1 MKKLT
6 ADVAVAGGGAA
17 GFMAAITAAELGA
30 RTVIVEPE
38 DRPLKK
44 LRITGK
50 GRCNVTNDCD
60 ADTVIKNIPVNG
72 KFLYSALKSFPPSE
86 TMAFFE
92 GLGVALKTERGNR
105 VFPVS
110 DRAGDIA
117 EALLRRAE
125 ELGVRLIR
133 DRAADVAVGE
143 NGSAEGLKCSDT
155 FVGCA
160 AAVIATGGLSYPAT
174 GSTGDGYGM
183 AKRLGHGVAELRPSL
198 VPLTSPDAE
207 CGMMQGLSLRN
218 VRLTVKKSGKEI
230 FSGQGEM
237 QFAHFGITGPLVLS
251 ASAHMRRDG
260 EYEAEIDLKPALDAD
275 KLDARILRDFAEN
288 INRDFKNALGDLL
301 PRLMIPVVISRSRI
315 PPDTKVNSVT
325 RAQREELVRLL
336 KHFTVRIDG
345 TRPVEEAVITSGGI
359 SVKEIVPSTMGSRI
373 VNGLFFAGEIIDVD
387 AYTGGFNLQIAW
399 ATGRAAG
406 QAAAELAGGI

>member
-1 MKKLT
+1 
-6 ADVAVAGGGAA
+6 
-17 GFMAAITAAELGA
+17 MAAITAAELGA
-30 RTVIVEPE
+30 NAVIIEPG

-60 ADTVIKNIPVNG
+60 ADTVIKNTPVNG

-86 TMAFFE
+86 TKAFFE
-92 GLGVALKTERGNR
+92 RLGVPLKTERGNR

-110 DRAGDIA
+110 DRAGDVA
-117 EALLRRAE
+117 EALVRRAE

-133 DRAADVAVGE
+133 DRALDVVTDG
-143 NGSAEGLKCSDT
+143 NGSVEALKCANTDVICS
-155 FVGCA
+155 

-183 AKRLGHGVAELRPSL
+183 AKRLGHTVTGLRPSL
-198 VPLTSPDAE
+198 VPLTSPDE
-207 CGMMQGLSLRN
+207 DCRMMQGLSLRN
-218 VRLTVKKSGKEI
+218 VRLTVKRDGKEI

-237 QFAHFGITGPLVLS
+237 QFAHFGLTGPLVLS
-251 ASAHMRRDG
+251 ASAHMRREG
-260 EYEAEIDLKPALDAD
+260 NYEAEIDLKPALDAD

-288 INRDFKNALGDLL
+288 INRDFRNALGELL
-301 PRLMIPVVISRSRI
+301 PRLMIPIAVSRSGI
-315 PPDTKVNSVT
+315 PPETKVNSVT

-336 KHFTVRIDG
+336 KHFTVRISG

-359 SVKEIVPSTMGSRI
+359 SVKEIVPATMGSRL
-373 VNGLFFAGEIIDVD
+373 VNGLFFAGEIIDTD

-406 QAAAELAGGI
+406 KAAAEYCGRTDI